1 MEFISPKTDLAFKRI
16 FGSQDSK
23 DILISF
29 LNAMIYE
36 GRPEITDLD
45 IIDPDNLNG
54 AKDSY
59 LDVKAILSNGTIVL
73 MEIQVLCVPCFRDR
87 VLYDLARTYGNQLQ
101 NGPAYARLKPAI
113 SLTIVDFP
121 LFPQLEQQI
130 ITRFSLQEE
139 TSSVDYFEEKIELI
153 FVELHKFKKSL
164 EELQNLTEKWIYF
177 IKETP
182 NLEMIPSS
190 LKEVPEIGKALNIAN
205 CANFSRKE
213 QEQLE
218 KKERWLFDQ
227 QNDLVEAR
235 AEAYAQGFKEGR
247 TQALILRQLQRRF
260 GDISEAPIAQ
270 MQQLSL
276 DDLYELGVAISD
288 WTSLD
293 DLSRWLS
300 DK

>member
-1 MEFISPKTDLAFKRI
+1 MEFISPKTDLAFKHI

-36 GRPEITDLD
+36 GHSEITDLD

-73 MEIQVLCVPCFRDR
+73 IEIQVLCVRCFRDR
-87 VLYDLARTYGNQLQ
+87 ILYDLARTYGNQLQ

-121 LFPQLEQQI
+121 LFPKLEQQI
-130 ITRFSLQEE
+130 ITRFSLKEE

-164 EELQNLTEKWIYF
+164 EDLQNLTEKWIYF

-205 CANFSRKE
+205 HANYSRKE

-227 QNDLVEAR
+227 QNDLVEIR
-235 AEAYAQGFKEGR
+235 AEAYAQGLKEGR
-247 TQALILRQLQRRF
+247 TQAFILRQLQHRF
-260 GDISEAPIAQ
+260 GDLPEATITQ
-270 MQQLSL
+270 IKQLSL
-276 DDLYELGVAISD
+276 DDLYKLAIAISD

-293 DLSRWLS
+293 DVSRWLN